1 MLELIE
7 NVVLTTS
14 FLQIFIR
21 LSQMSATDVVLL
33 FLLSKP
39 VFVLMAAGSVL
50 RGRTKR
56 HDHYLGSDRSER
68 CLPR

>member
-7 NVVLTTS
+7 NFFLTTS

-50 RGRTKR
+50 SGSARRDAHGSEGRR
-56 HDHYLGSDRSER
+56 DRF
-68 CLPR
+68 LPR